1 MAVSRVTREELVE
14 QSVTDYLREQ
24 MFTVRQYPA
33 DRVELRDAFTEAEF
47 FDGPLDKNYLA
58 IGFNFDDGG
67 TPAELGSD
75 LIFRTYT
82 IEVWVI
88 ATSAHEGRN
97 LANAVRDSMESEGL
111 VPLKDVAV
119 AGAPIIDYLIVDP
132 VRSQRQPV
140 PNPKAWQE
148 FLWIVSIPVVD
159 EYHARLV

>member
-14 QSVTDYLREQ
+14 QSVTDFLRYQ
-24 MFTVRQYPA
+24 IFTVREYPA
-33 DRVELRDAFTEAEF
+33 DRVELREAFIEDEF
-47 FDGPLDKNYLA
+47 AGPLDKNYLA

-67 TPAELGSD
+67 HQLEMGSD
-75 LIFRTYT
+75 LLERTYT

-88 ATSAHEGRN
+88 GTSAHEGRN

-119 AGAPIIDYLIVDP
+119 AGAPIIDYLQVDP
-132 VRSQRQPV
+132 VRTQRQPV

-148 FLWIVSIPVVD
+148 YLWIVSITVVD
-159 EYHARLV
+159 SYYAREV